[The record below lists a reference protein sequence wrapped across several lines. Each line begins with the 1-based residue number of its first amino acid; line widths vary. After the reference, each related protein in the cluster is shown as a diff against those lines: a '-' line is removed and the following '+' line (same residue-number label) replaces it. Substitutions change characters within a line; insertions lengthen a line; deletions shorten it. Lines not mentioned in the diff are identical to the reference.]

1 MQSISVPVLILRI
14 GVEFSLSFEVSSQL
28 RFPWDQNSVN
38 PVRLTAEVNI
48 LWFRFSRSNVVLKK
62 RMRIRFFLAVVQFQ
76 GVLFKLQSNL
86 HVRPPS

>member
-1 MQSISVPVLILRI
+1 MSYETYETSNCRPLLKRYLMSNFNRLHSFFSMQSISVPVLTLKI

-48 LWFRFSRSNVVLKK
+48 L
-62 RMRIRFFLAVVQFQ
+62 
-76 GVLFKLQSNL
+76 
-86 HVRPPS
+86 

>member
-1 MQSISVPVLILRI
+1 MPSFLLFSMQSISVPVLILRI

-48 LWFRFSRSNVVLKK
+48 L
-62 RMRIRFFLAVVQFQ
+62 
-76 GVLFKLQSNL
+76 
-86 HVRPPS
+86 